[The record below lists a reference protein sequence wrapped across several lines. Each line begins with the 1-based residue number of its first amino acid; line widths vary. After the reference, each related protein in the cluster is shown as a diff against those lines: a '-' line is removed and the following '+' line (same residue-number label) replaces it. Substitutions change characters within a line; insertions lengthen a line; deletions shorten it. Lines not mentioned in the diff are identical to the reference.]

1 MSRVSALAT
10 IAVAFLL
17 TATLAAAQ
25 LGDAEI
31 TGLVKDSSN
40 APIPGTTLTLVNEDS
55 GVTRT
60 ATSDDVGR
68 YRLLALPPGRY
79 VLDIEATDVTGNHTS
94 LARGTSR
101 IVFYVR

>member
-40 APIPGTTLTLVNEDS
+40 APIPGTTLTLANEDS

-60 ATSDDVGR
+60 ATSDDVG
-68 YRLLALPPGRY
+68 
-79 VLDIEATDVTGNHTS
+79 
-94 LARGTSR
+94 GTAFLRSR
-101 IVFYVR
+101 PDAIR